1 MSVTPPSSPPPSS
14 PPPTDAA
21 HEGEA
26 RTGEQR
32 AVVLLLRG
40 GLVVSV
46 LLFVVGSIVGL
57 GGSPEAP
64 AVTFDTFAHA
74 RFSGS
79 TIAGA
84 GVLVLATTPLVRV
97 LSLFV
102 LWMKER
108 DYRYAAVAAFVA
120 LVLLGAIFAGR
131 GG

>member
-1 MSVTPPSSPPPSS
+1 MSPPNAPIEAA
-14 PPPTDAA
+14 PP
-21 HEGEA
+21 HEGES

-32 AVVLLLRG
+32 TVVLLLRG

-46 LLFVVGSIVGL
+46 VLFVVGSIVGL
-57 GGSPEAP
+57 GGSTEAP

-74 RFSGS
+74 RLTGS

-97 LSLFV
+97 LSLLA
-102 LWMKER
+102 LWTKER

-120 LVLLGAIFAGR
+120 FVLLGAIFAGR